1 METTMTTDGPKF
13 PDIHVKLSGTDS
25 NTLMLMGKVASAM
38 RRAGADQADIT
49 EMEEAVFSS
58 DSPDAALRVLM
69 GTVTVS

>member
-1 METTMTTDGPKF
+1 MTADGPKF
-13 PDIHVKLSGTDS
+13 PHVHVKLTGTDS
-25 NTLMLMGKVASAM
+25 NTFLLLGKVTQAM
-38 RRAGADQADIT
+38 RRAGVDVADIT